1 VPDLPGLYEEHSCR
15 QRRAEP
21 SRAAGR
27 SWQVIVA
34 ENAAAAHIGLQREY
48 DIADKVGDSARGP
61 AILIWR
67 SARALIVARGQTRWP
82 NFEGATGE
90 LAEMGWP
97 VLVRTSG
104 GGAFPISPGT
114 VQVAMIARYADL
126 GMSMDGVYEQ
136 LGLLIASALAEF
148 GILVGVGTTP
158 GGAFC
163 EGRHDLVV
171 AGRKIA
177 GLAQHWGVRG
187 RGERCVTGAASVL
200 VDADINELVEIVDR
214 FHAACGRR
222 IDIRP
227 EAVTTVRHVCDAG
240 ALSHRDLSRELLA
253 RLAIAAS
260 RLDGGV
266 RPLWAN
272 GSE

>member
-1 VPDLPGLYEEHSCR
+1 
-15 QRRAEP
+15 
-21 SRAAGR
+21 
-27 SWQVIVA
+27 
-34 ENAAAAHIGLQREY
+34 
-48 DIADKVGDSARGP
+48 
-61 AILIWR
+61 
-67 SARALIVARGQTRWP
+67 
-82 NFEGATGE
+82 
-90 LAEMGWP
+90 MGWP

-126 GMSMDGVYEQ
+126 GMSMDGVYKR
-136 LGLLIASALAEF
+136 LGLLIYSALAEF
-148 GILVGVGTTP
+148 GIAARVGDTR
-158 GGAFC
+158 GAFC
-163 EGRHDLVV
+163 DGRHDLVV
-171 AGRKIA
+171 ADRKIA

-200 VDADINELVEIVDR
+200 VDADIDELVEIVDR

-227 EAVTTVRHVCDAG
+227 EAMTTMRHVCDAG
-240 ALSHRDLSRELLA
+240 ALSHRDLSRVLLA
-253 RLAIAAS
+253 RLAIAVS

-272 GSE
+272 SS